1 VFASGPLALSAL
13 CWLQASAQVEA
24 GSRVETRVGEIPIAV
39 PVAVPGQASGTTLH
53 YSSEDV
59 LIAAVTPTLALFSRT
74 SDNELQASYSSRF
87 LWSVSDAAAQVRP
100 LILQTLTLN
109 DLYRPSKRSTWH
121 MELHAIYGEE
131 DSIALAQLLPGQ
143 ATLPTSMKILSARGS
158 TNASWRS
165 TRLTTL
171 SFQIGALHRQPIE
184 TATSATNTISL
195 TTQST
200 VSATP
205 ALLYTVSRRSH
216 LELSMP
222 VSYYNSTT
230 NTSSS
235 TNITTPSSGPLNAFV
250 FQPQVAWID
259 ELSRWHQL
267 SLAGGVSYADIIT
280 KPTGVGAPG
289 TTASYPPYPR
299 QPAPVGVRST
309 AQSYPSYPITPIVR
323 TTLNSFLLKNRSVV
337 LSSILSTGVSWY
349 LDPVLG
355 TGVPR
360 ALLDARIYAT
370 M

>member
-1 VFASGPLALSAL
+1 
-13 CWLQASAQVEA
+13 
-24 GSRVETRVGEIPIAV
+24 
-39 PVAVPGQASGTTLH
+39 
-53 YSSEDV
+53 
-59 LIAAVTPTLALFSRT
+59 
-74 SDNELQASYSSRF
+74 
-87 LWSVSDAAAQVRP
+87 
-100 LILQTLTLN
+100 
-109 DLYRPSKRSTWH
+109 

-195 TTQST
+195 TTQTT

-280 KPTGVGAPG
+280 SPLASAPLAPPHLTRPTPDSPLPS
-289 TTASYPPYPR
+289 ASEALPNPTRLTPSPP
-299 QPAPVGVRST
+299 
-309 AQSYPSYPITPIVR
+309 
-323 TTLNSFLLKNRSVV
+323 
-337 LSSILSTGVSWY
+337 SSGR
-349 LDPVLG
+349 P
-355 TGVPR
+355 
-360 ALLDARIYAT
+360 
-370 M
+370 